1 MIIERAFLL
10 PMRRGIR
17 VIQGEDNGGWGLRR
31 AGEAVIHE
39 GLGEA
44 IQVFAID
51 TVLQTRKGG
60 RTGEVL
66 RRLQGAA
73 FEPEFDQG
81 GTAETIGVVAVGLA
95 RGNLIDTLGEE
106 VPQRMINIGL
116 MPLITDRRCKALGQ
130 ANLTVNPSEQE
141 RPKV

>member
-17 VIQGEDNGGWGLRR
+17 VIQVEDNGGWGLRI
-31 AGEAVIHE
+31 AGDAVIHE

-73 FEPEFDQG
+73 FEPEFAQG

-116 MPLITDRRCKALGQ
+116 VALILDSGGETRGQ
-130 ANLTVNPSEQE
+130 PNLAINPSQQE
-141 RPKV
+141 GSKV